1 MIDLNVRSPLDER
14 QKRIDSRAYANKL
27 RVAVPGI
34 IESFDPGEQ
43 TVTVRVAIR
52 EKVLLDGDEKWVN
65 IPLLLD
71 VPIIIPRAGGYCL
84 TLPVQKG
91 DECLVVFGDMCI
103 DAWWQSGGI
112 QNQIDCRR
120 HDLSDGFAIL
130 GCWSQPRVIPHYSTG
145 TAQLRNNDGTAYV
158 ELAGDT
164 INIVGSTINIRG
176 GRVNINE

>member
-1 MIDLNVRSPLDER
+1 MIDLNVRAPYDER
-14 QKRIDSRAYANKL
+14 QKRIDSRASANKL

-52 EKVLLDGDEKWVN
+52 EKVLLDGDEKWVD

-71 VPIIIPRAGGYCL
+71 VPIVIPRAGGYCL

-112 QNQIDCRR
+112 QNQIDCR
-120 HDLSDGFAIL
+120 
-130 GCWSQPRVIPHYSTG
+130 
-145 TAQLRNNDGTAYV
+145 
-158 ELAGDT
+158 
-164 INIVGSTINIRG
+164 
-176 GRVNINE
+176 